1 MKDGF
6 LRLCLR
12 AYPRGRQ
19 RADGEAILDLA
30 RELAADNGA
39 LREGFALAKAG
50 LRERIERHAFLRLLA
65 RFWSGPLPTVLGL
78 LVAAGLLIG
87 PSLAGDSWLFGALWV
102 FVTLGWVVTAI
113 ADRRRRRA
121 ERDRF
126 TPAE

>member
-1 MKDGF
+1 MKDRF
-6 LRLCLR
+6 LRLCVR
-12 AYPRGRQ
+12 AYPRERQ

-65 RFWSGPLPTVLGL
+65 RLWSGPLPIVLGL
-78 LVAAGLLIG
+78 LFGVGLVFG
-87 PSLAGDSWLFGALWV
+87 GSLTDSWVLGVLFWLVPLVWI
-102 FVTLGWVVTAI
+102 VTAI
-113 ADRRRRRA
+113 ADRWRRRRA
-121 ERDRF
+121 QGGPF